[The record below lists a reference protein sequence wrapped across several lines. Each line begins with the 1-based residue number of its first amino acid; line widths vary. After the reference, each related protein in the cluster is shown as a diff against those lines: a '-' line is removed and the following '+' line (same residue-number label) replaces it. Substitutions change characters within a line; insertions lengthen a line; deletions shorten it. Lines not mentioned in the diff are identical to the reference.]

1 MSRVHQ
7 LRRSGLPMQAI
18 HADIE
23 GNLVRLHHDDDALEA
38 MRAAI
43 AAARGE
49 VLLEM
54 YWFASDHKGHLFAE
68 ALEEAVARGCRVR
81 VVYDAVGSLG
91 SDGAMFDR
99 LRAAGC
105 EVLEYHPI
113 APWRTRFRWTQ
124 IGRRNHRKLLVVDGT
139 LAILGG
145 VNIADPWAA
154 RAEGGGGWRDD
165 MVSVRGPAAAK
176 VRTIFKR
183 SWGAMAA
190 QETGVQDEQLGEVH
204 LEEEEGAE
212 AGRARVR
219 VLGNHYRDERKGI
232 RQAYLQ
238 QIQGA
243 RRQVLIAN
251 PYFVPDRAIRRAL
264 AAAVRRGVDVR
275 VLVPGESDIPIVR
288 WASRAFYDEL
298 LHAGVQIYEW
308 QGSVLH
314 TKTAVVDDEWATI
327 GTFNLDARS
336 IRYNLEINAMI
347 IDAGL
352 AHGMRRR
359 FLHDLESAIQVT
371 VPVWRQRPL
380 LERLLEWF
388 LARFA
393 GWL

>member
-1 MSRVHQ
+1 MSRVHRF
-7 LRRSGLPMQAI
+7 RRSGLPMQAI

-23 GNLVRLHHDDDALEA
+23 GNRVRLHHDDEALAA

-43 AAARGE
+43 ASARSE

-54 YWFASDHKGHLFAE
+54 YWFASDHTGHLFAE
-68 ALEEAVARGCRVR
+68 ALEEAVGRGCRVR

-91 SDGAMFDR
+91 SDEAMFER

-105 EVLEYHPI
+105 EVLQYHPI
-113 APWRTRFRWTQ
+113 APWRTRFRWTKV
-124 IGRRNHRKLLVVDGT
+124 GRRNHRKLLVVDGA
-139 LAILGG
+139 LAMIGG
-145 VNIADPWAA
+145 VNIADAWAA
-154 RAEGGGGWRDD
+154 SAEGGGGWRDD
-165 MVSVRGPAAAK
+165 MVSIRGPAAAK
-176 VRTIFKR
+176 VRTIFQR
-183 SWGAMAA
+183 SWGAMAQ
-190 QETGVQDEQLGEVH
+190 QEAGVDDSELGEVH
-204 LEEEEGAE
+204 VEDEEGAE
-212 AGRARVR
+212 AARARVR

-232 RQAYLQ
+232 RQAYLH
-238 QIQGA
+238 QIQEA
-243 RRQVLIAN
+243 KRQVLIAN

-275 VLVPGESDIPIVR
+275 VLVPGESDVPVVR

-298 LHAGVQIYEW
+298 LNAGVQIYEW

-314 TKTAVVDDEWATI
+314 AKTAVVDDEWSTI

-347 IDAGL
+347 VDAGL

-359 FLHDLESAIQVT
+359 FLRDLQSAIQVT

-380 LERLLEWF
+380 LERFLEWC
-388 LARFA
+388 LAHFA